1 MNTVP
6 VVEAIHEDLI
16 TWYTV
21 PPVQP
26 DRYKGNGLTVGV
38 VVSDIVGVTGGVLGG
53 VGVGVCEA
61 GTPDGVGLGVINS
74 LEHTISIASRKLPP
88 F

>member
-1 MNTVP
+1 M
-6 VVEAIHEDLI
+6 
-16 TWYTV
+16 
-21 PPVQP
+21 
-26 DRYKGNGLTVGV
+26 
-38 VVSDIVGVTGGVLGG
+38 TGGVLGG